1 MSYIAVDIGATKLR
15 VGRGSTS
22 GLEATLVSPTP
33 VEGGAEAIPRQIIS
47 MIEALGVSRPQG
59 VGIGSIGPLD
69 LSQGAIGE
77 TPNFPHNHIPL
88 VEPLREHLGSPVTL
102 VNDCSAAVVGEKVYG
117 AGRGLENLVYITM
130 STGLGGGA
138 IVDGHLLMGKDG
150 NAVEVGHLAVEP
162 RSQILCGCGGRG
174 HWEAF
179 CGGRNIPRFAAHL
192 LSQTNW
198 GEGPL
203 HKATGGDPSKIDPP
217 KLFQAA
223 EEGDPYAQMVVQEIG
238 WRNAVGVA
246 NTVNAYDPELITL
259 GGSIALNHP
268 RLILDPIL
276 RGVEEYT
283 INRVP
288 EIRITPLGHEAVLLG
303 ALALAQEPSWVEG

>member
-33 VEGGAEAIPRQIIS
+33 VDGGPEAIPRQIIS
-47 MIEALGVSRPQG
+47 MIEALGVSRPRG

-130 STGLGGGA
+130 STGPLRWGTWPSSP
-138 IVDGHLLMGKDG
+138 D
-150 NAVEVGHLAVEP
+150 
-162 RSQILCGCGGRG
+162 
-174 HWEAF
+174 
-179 CGGRNIPRFAAHL
+179 PRFCA
-192 LSQTNW
+192 
-198 GEGPL
+198 GVGVE
-203 HKATGGDPSKIDPP
+203 ATGRPSAGGETSLGSPP
-217 KLFQAA
+217 TSSPK
-223 EEGDPYAQMVVQEIG
+223 PIG
-238 WRNAVGVA
+238 VGEPS
-246 NTVNAYDPELITL
+246 TRPPGE
-259 GGSIALNHP
+259 
-268 RLILDPIL
+268 
-276 RGVEEYT
+276 
-283 INRVP
+283 
-288 EIRITPLGHEAVLLG
+288 TPLKSTPLNSSKQPRRETPTHKWW
-303 ALALAQEPSWVEG
+303 SRK